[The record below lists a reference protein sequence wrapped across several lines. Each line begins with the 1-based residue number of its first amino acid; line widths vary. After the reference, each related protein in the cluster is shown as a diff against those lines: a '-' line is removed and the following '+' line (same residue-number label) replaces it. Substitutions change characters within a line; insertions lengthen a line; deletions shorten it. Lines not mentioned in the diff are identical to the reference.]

1 MAKISFLKLG
11 LKTNS
16 DVRNITYNDQDIE
29 IKQYLPVEKKIEV
42 INEIINSTVEDIGFF
57 NPFKL
62 EIITNFCLIKAYT
75 NINFTEKQITEDFF
89 KTYNLLESSGL
100 MTEIFAAI
108 PEDEIDCIRK
118 ASEKSSK
125 AIMEYNNSVSGLLER
140 VSQDYSNVTFDLDK
154 LQEVLGNPENLTLV
168 KEMIKNV

>member
-16 DVRNITYNDQDIE
+16 DVRNITYNDQDVE

-108 PEDEIDCIRK
+108 PEAEIDCIRK